1 MKTIKLCLSILLVLV
16 VVSCNK
22 KDDPKP
28 DDAKLDLTNYFI
40 TMEFPTEFTGGR
52 TYNLPLLI
60 VFNDDEKSTLYS
72 FSSPPPEA
80 ISHQLEN
87 DKIKITY
94 GSSNWEFTI
103 KDQVITAVSGFV
115 NQPKNVKLHKVPA
128 TNQFVGNYSGML
140 NARLVSNAFPFRYAF
155 NQTQFGEEM
164 VSDPTLDYVITPIKN
179 VFAMSFIDS
188 VKRYFLVID
197 GKLIVVRMKMGGTNA
212 ESFMYGSLTK
222 D

>member
-1 MKTIKLCLSILLVLV
+1 MKTIKIYLSILFLLV
-16 VVSCNK
+16 VVSCKK

-52 TYNLPLLI
+52 TYNLPFLI
-60 VFNDDEKSTLYS
+60 VFNDNVKSTLYS

-80 ISHQLEN
+80 ISHKLEN
-87 DKIKITY
+87 DKIKVTY

-103 KDQVITAVSGFV
+103 KDEVITAVSGFV
-115 NQPKNVKLHKVPA
+115 NQPKNIKLHKVPA
-128 TNQFVGNYSGML
+128 TNQFVGHYSGML
-140 NARLVSNAFPFRYAF
+140 NARLVNTSFPFRYAF

-179 VFAMSFIDS
+179 VFAISNIDS
-188 VKRYFLVID
+188 IKRYFLIID

-212 ESFMYGSLTK
+212 ESFMYGTMTK